1 VKGCIFPAALASAV
15 PFGDAVGPNGWKM
28 YRDWLVKASGDPSD
42 PIEVLMIE
50 QIALAHFRV
59 GQLHA
64 KAESAE
70 STEAVKAYSSAAIRL
85 TGEFRRLSLALRQ
98 YRQPTQTKHF
108 TVVKQQ
114 NLAESQQ
121 IAQLNSSQPQN
132 EAPSIVG
139 DSEQVSKRL
148 RHDPASVLPAEPQTS
163 GSRAAQPEDARSAD
177 ARGPGEASPSGVEE

>member
-1 VKGCIFPAALASAV
+1 
-15 PFGDAVGPNGWKM
+15 M
-28 YRDWLVKASGDPSD
+28 YRDWLVKASGDPGD

-50 QIALAHFRV
+50 QIALAHFRI

-70 STEAVKAYSSAAIRL
+70 SNEAVKAYSAAAIRL

-114 NLAESQQ
+114 NLAENQQ
-121 IAQLNSSQPQN
+121 VAQINDGRSQN
-132 EAPSIVG
+132 EAPSLRG
-139 DSEQVSKRL
+139 GGEQGSKL
-148 RHDPASVLPAEPQTS
+148 THAPAKLLPTESQTS
-163 GSRAAQPEDARSAD
+163 GSREAQPEEARSAD
-177 ARGPGEASPSGVEE
+177 ARRAGEASPSRVEE